1 MRPETDVEILII
13 KCLVGA
19 KLSSE
24 YIIFSK

>member
-13 KCLVGA
+13 KFLVGA